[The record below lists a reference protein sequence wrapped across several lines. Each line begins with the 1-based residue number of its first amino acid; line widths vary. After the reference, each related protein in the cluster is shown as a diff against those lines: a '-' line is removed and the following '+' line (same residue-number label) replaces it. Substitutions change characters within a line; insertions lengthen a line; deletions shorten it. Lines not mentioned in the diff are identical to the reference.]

1 MEHVNNLVTPEAVA
15 ITVVAFLIVE
25 ILRYT
30 VGLKGKWILPIVI
43 LIGGL
48 IGVGIAAY
56 NKTSLL
62 SGVFT
67 GIYSGGFATY
77 LKNILTAFWPNLNL
91 ELELDGEN
99 LKKKEK

>member
-1 MEHVNNLVTPEAVA
+1 MEEQFNKLVTPEAIA

-48 IGVGIAAY
+48 IGISLAFY
-56 NKTSLL
+56 NKTNLFA
-62 SGVFT
+62 GAFT

-77 LKNILTAFWPNLNL
+77 LKNIITAFWPNLKL
-91 ELELDGEN
+91 EIDQ
-99 LKKKEK
+99 